1 VDGQRFLVLLLDDGV
16 TGQCERWQGSPEFR
30 QKLSLVAALR
40 LKEARCRDGAQRRHY
55 RWNHLVLWPGI
66 GPATGS
72 LFGSAKQGG
81 ICTTLSREPP
91 RLQPRDVCARSRRF
105 RAARHADDEVAA
117 RETREQDETWQAG
130 CRDSQVSR
138 VPIPHFRRR
147 RQYREDFF
155 EHLYELQLLLWFAQR
170 SELPTLLP
178 GFTTARAPVTESANK
193 VLAEIHLQAYRL
205 LHRTC
210 GNCRGAKVDA
220 LWRPILEFVSGHQP
234 IVPIFT
240 LNYDWTFEKL
250 AIENADRYHLH
261 HQRGDISNELR
272 KGTFLRSS

>member
-72 LFGSAKQGG
+72 LFGSAKQRG

-117 RETREQDETWQAG
+117 RETREQDETGRLAAEIHKSAAY
-130 CRDSQVSR
+130 R
-138 VPIPHFRRR
+138 FRISADAVNI
-147 RQYREDFF
+147 EDFF

-178 GFTTARAPVTESANK
+178 GFTTSRAPVTESANK

-210 GNCRGAKVDA
+210 GDCRGAKVDA

-272 KGTFLRSS
+272 NGTFLRSS